1 MNSDINWFPG
11 HMLAALDKAAKGMA
25 NIDVVVEVLDARSP
39 AASMNPNLVQLR
51 AFHQRPALKVL
62 NKADLADPKVTAL
75 WLKHFQSLPKTHAVA
90 ISARKPGDGST
101 VVQAAQRLAPFRTNL
116 LKPLRLMMMGVPNV
130 GKSTLIN
137 TLLKK
142 KVAKVGDMPAVTK
155 TLQRYI
161 VHDALMLTDTPGVMW
176 PKILYP
182 SDGMMLAAGHMV
194 GTNAYYD
201 TEVAAFLGAA
211 LLARYPEALMARYK
225 FAELPYDG
233 PDVIEAIAKRRGL
246 LLKGKGYDLEKA
258 AMALL
263 NDYRLGTLGRL
274 SLETPASRAE
284 MMATTI
290 ALEAE
295 IPPETEL

>member
-1 MNSDINWFPG
+1 
-11 HMLAALDKAAKGMA
+11 
-25 NIDVVVEVLDARSP
+25 
-39 AASMNPNLVQLR
+39 
-51 AFHQRPALKVL
+51 
-62 NKADLADPKVTAL
+62 
-75 WLKHFQSLPKTHAVA
+75 
-90 ISARKPGDGST
+90 
-101 VVQAAQRLAPFRTNL
+101 
-116 LKPLRLMMMGVPNV
+116 
-130 GKSTLIN
+130 
-137 TLLKK
+137 
-142 KVAKVGDMPAVTK
+142 
-155 TLQRYI
+155 
-161 VHDALMLTDTPGVMW
+161 
-176 PKILYP
+176 LYP

-274 SLETPASRAE
+274 SLETPTSRAE

-295 IPPETEL
+295 IPAETEL